1 MKKMIGIVLFWIF
14 LAEGLLGCGN
24 PGSVGKGDGSKP
36 VGESG
41 IHGSDTP
48 GETETAGE
56 EEGQDSGCADPFP
69 TEAETVGEE
78 EEEQILEEVQAA
90 ALTYQ
95 DLYAAAEKG
104 EALNAVIDAESLHAI
119 ADRMAQAG
127 YTVTCDDNDRNMANW
142 ESLDAALSKANEG
155 ETVSAVFYSLA
166 SYGGFH
172 CYQMAFSHGEML
184 LTTAEMDW
192 SEEGD
197 PYLSYLERIRV
208 YSWEY
213 TEKGWLIWEKE
224 PSKNMEMDRH
234 TLTRVKPLEETARM
248 LCETYIEPVGYAMTN
263 LFLTDWSADAP
274 GDLALN
280 DTFGILYFY
289 QYGQNPPYEDQVP
302 AQEWEAVMTRFLPFS
317 VETLRQNSVY
327 EPQRDSYAWKSW
339 GYGSGMA
346 LPSLPFPEV
355 VSWEKADDQIWVLE
369 VEGVSKEEGMDCA
382 FAHEVTLQIHEDGSA
397 VYLSNRLIPEKKNSV
412 PRYRIRSGT

>member
-1 MKKMIGIVLFWIF
+1 
-14 LAEGLLGCGN
+14 
-24 PGSVGKGDGSKP
+24 
-36 VGESG
+36 
-41 IHGSDTP
+41 
-48 GETETAGE
+48 
-56 EEGQDSGCADPFP
+56 
-69 TEAETVGEE
+69 
-78 EEEQILEEVQAA
+78 
-90 ALTYQ
+90 
-95 DLYAAAEKG
+95 
-104 EALNAVIDAESLHAI
+104 
-119 ADRMAQAG
+119 
-127 YTVTCDDNDRNMANW
+127 
-142 ESLDAALSKANEG
+142 
-155 ETVSAVFYSLA
+155 
-166 SYGGFH
+166 
-172 CYQMAFSHGEML
+172 ML

-412 PRYRIRSGT
+412 PRYRIRSGG